1 MINMKKLILS
11 DNNKITDEGIIKMI
25 NMKKLNLS
33 SNIKITDEGIK

>member
-1 MINMKKLILS
+1 MKKLILS